1 MPLKRTAQQREPH
14 PHGEQEEVE
23 QGAKQPKL
31 EPVDEEL
38 MEPGRPHQAFVENEA
53 RKYWQDIMQ
62 VGSLTKPTREEIRT
76 AAMPILC
83 QAQRRK
89 TGWSPWT
96 MALNA
101 VDAMQLHARERGWIK
116 PPYSRVGE
124 SPGYI
129 DALIQLANDAD
140 WLAREILLPEHPEPE
155 HPPIYYTV
163 DVRTKM
169 YVPRADS
176 LIRADYVYTRAGG
189 RITKADYINP
199 WPVGRNLIL
208 NRSTVLSL
216 GWDACYTLYLD
227 QHKTWH
233 LLLLWTEPT
242 RLVHDIPVLHRCY
255 AEDMIFSPPTSCI
268 IARPEEG
275 SDT

>member
-62 VGSLTKPTREEIRT
+62 VGSLTKPTREELRA

-83 QAQRRK
+83 QAQRRR

-96 MALNA
+96 MALHA

-116 PPYSRVGE
+116 PPYSRAGE

-129 DALIQLANDAD
+129 DALIQLANDAG
-140 WLAREILLPEHPEPE
+140 WLAREILLPEHPEPK
-155 HPPIYYTV
+155 HPPIYYTMDLKTELV
-163 DVRTKM
+163 CSQGRQFDTRGLCI
-169 YVPRADS
+169 YPRRWPDHQSRLYQS
-176 LIRADYVYTRAGG
+176 LAG
-189 RITKADYINP
+189 REKFNI
-199 WPVGRNLIL
+199 
-208 NRSTVLSL
+208 
-216 GWDACYTLYLD
+216 
-227 QHKTWH
+227 
-233 LLLLWTEPT
+233 E
-242 RLVHDIPVLHRCY
+242 
-255 AEDMIFSPPTSCI
+255 
-268 IARPEEG
+268 
-275 SDT
+275 